1 MRIRDMYQAGS
12 CGVSIEIFP
21 PKSADG
27 DESLGRA
34 LERWPLTIPYL
45 SPAPTA
51 GGTTRTR
58 TIDWCPTSKSDSA

>member
-1 MRIRDMYQAGS
+1 MRIRDMYQAGR

-34 LERWPLTIPYL
+34 LERLAPYDPVFV
-45 SPAPTA
+45 SCTYGA
-51 GGTTRTR
+51 GGA
-58 TIDWCPTSKSDSA
+58 SS